1 MMSVMATRTQ
11 PIGVPQVVSLRQS
24 PSRPNM
30 DILPTPISM
39 DNHSKD
45 ITFEHL
51 LSTERKKARSQHQR
65 AKTTILMTQLD
76 LKQRL
81 NLEKKI
87 HKKFEKHE
95 KVLKK
100 EEKDKR
106 DKLVK
111 WAAKNTAVKNSCL
124 KKHREFF
131 EELETN

>member
-1 MMSVMATRTQ
+1 
-11 PIGVPQVVSLRQS
+11 
-24 PSRPNM
+24 M

-39 DNHSKD
+39 DNHPKD

-81 NLEKKI
+81 SLEKKI
-87 HKKFEKHE
+87 HKKFEKSE

-100 EEKDKR
+100 EEKEKR
-106 DKLVK
+106 DKLTK
-111 WAAKNTAVKNSCL
+111 WATKNAQVKESCFR
-124 KKHREFF
+124 KTRQYF
-131 EELETN
+131 EELEQDQK